1 MKVLVAGFFD
11 LFHSGHLAFLEE
23 SASFGDLYVSVGSD
37 ANIEYMKNKKSIYT
51 EEERLYII
59 KGLSCVKDAE
69 ISCGHVGAE
78 SFVPYMKKI
87 GAEVF
92 VTNDDGTDLESKKK
106 ICQENGIKYIELK
119 RRPLSNLPARSST
132 AISNIDMIPHR
143 LDLVGFYD
151 QTLLNSVCPGS
162 VILANIETLDLE
174 DRSGMSSS
182 TRNVA
187 RRIFGNRL
195 PKNMAPDEVAKIVFA
210 VEYPPGSKYISGVV
224 DQLGLCLPGINRLN
238 FDNSYWPYERESI
251 LDREICGWLSDHIF
265 LKQTQPR
272 PLGYNVFDGRE
283 NFSETAIKNHRDL
296 GIECWKAI
304 KRMEI
309 ATFSEIINEVHLSQ
323 KSMIPGYEHEEV
335 KPIIDSIR
343 LSHLAVKLMGAGG
356 FGYMMI
362 VSESPEKDFIKL
374 SVKIK

>member
-69 ISCGHVGAE
+69 VSCGHVGAE

-195 PKNMAPDEVAKIVFA
+195 PKNMTPDEIAKIVFA
-210 VEYPPGSKYISGVV
+210 VENPPGSKYISGVV

-283 NFSETAIKNHRDL
+283 SFDLRKVKQHSELGRECLDAIKKMNTTTL
-296 GIECWKAI
+296 GEV
-304 KRMEI
+304 
-309 ATFSEIINEVHLSQ
+309 INSVHKSQ
-323 KSMIPGYEHEEV
+323 KNMIPGYESSEV
-335 KPIIDSIR
+335 KSIIDSVKDC
-343 LSHLAVKLMGAGG
+343 HLGVKLMGAGG
-356 FGYMMI
+356 YGYMMI
-362 VSESPEKDFIKL
+362 VSEEPDKDFIKI
-374 SVKIK
+374 SIRT